1 MNEKIKMSKGRAN
14 TVVASGISG
23 LLAVIVFVI
32 NLFICNS
39 SVFGLSLIIGILSW
53 VVFLVAVG
61 TPR

>member
-1 MNEKIKMSKGRAN
+1 MSKGRAN

-23 LLAVIVFVI
+23 LLVVIVFII

>member
-1 MNEKIKMSKGRAN
+1 MSKGRAN
-14 TVVASGISG
+14 TVVALGISS

-39 SVFGLSLIIGILSW
+39 SVFSLSLIIGILSW

>member
-1 MNEKIKMSKGRAN
+1 MSKGRAN
-14 TVVASGISG
+14 TVVASGISS